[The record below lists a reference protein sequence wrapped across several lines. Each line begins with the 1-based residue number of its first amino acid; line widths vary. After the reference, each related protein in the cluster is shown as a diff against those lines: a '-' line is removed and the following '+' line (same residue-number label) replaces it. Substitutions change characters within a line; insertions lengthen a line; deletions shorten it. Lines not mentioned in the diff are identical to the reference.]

1 MQGAEPPAVVAV
13 SARPAGPCHSVPVLF
28 ERLVFRLRAQVVVVV
43 LGSVVVSPT
52 AATAAVTTAATAAVT
67 AAVTAAA
74 SAAVTAATAALL
86 VGEGRVISVVCRA
99 RSQHRRERVVR
110 CGGL

>member
-13 SARPAGPCHSVPVLF
+13 SARPAGPRHSVPVLF

-67 AAVTAAA
+67 AAA
-74 SAAVTAATAALL
+74 SAAVATATAALL

>member
-13 SARPAGPCHSVPVLF
+13 SARPAGPRHSVPVLF

-52 AATAAVTTAATAAVT
+52 AATAAVT
-67 AAVTAAA
+67 AAA
-74 SAAVTAATAALL
+74 SAAVATATAALL